1 MSKIAQYLNEHILG
15 EITSAKSIRQRFARD
30 GSVLSIT
37 PELVMFPR
45 VTNDIRKAARF
56 SWQLAEK
63 GHILPIIARG
73 GGSNQTGAA
82 IGKGLVISTTAHMD
96 KIIHIALK
104 DKEHY
109 AHVQPGVSF
118 KALNDVLTW
127 HGLHIPTFPETA
139 SYSTVGGAVADNSG
153 GKMSGQAG
161 LTGDW
166 VNRLEVVLA
175 NGDLIE
181 MTRLN
186 KREFSKK
193 KGLQTFEGEIYRKID
208 GLIEDNQAI
217 INDKLHE
224 VNHDNSGYAR
234 IKEVKRKDG
243 SFDLTPLLIGSQGTL
258 GIISEIV
265 LRTDFVS
272 TERTVLVAV
281 VDSNEVAR
289 DAADSLRG
297 VDPAV
302 LETIDGSVFKAAVA
316 RGKVYP
322 FTKPDQVEVN
332 IGAVIYMQLNDF
344 HDRARGRKLKKA
356 IKQLTKFNATI
367 ITSEDHA
374 LEELESIREVMSTVF
389 LSETDSEALPALV
402 DGSYIPANRFE
413 EFSIAMTELANK
425 HHITLPLYRRVL
437 DGIVSVRPTLQ
448 LDKVA
453 DKQKIFKL
461 ITEYG
466 QLVDRLN
473 GTFIADGGEGRLKAN
488 ASYALMD
495 EDVRQ
500 MYAQVRETFDPF
512 STLNPGVKQPSDQR
526 VLVEALRSS
535 YDQSDFAQYAPHI

>member
-15 EITSAKSIRQRFARD
+15 EITSAKSIRQRFSRD
-30 GSVLSIT
+30 GSVLSIN

-63 GHILPIIARG
+63 GHILPIIVRG

-82 IGKGLVISTTAHMD
+82 IGKGLVINTTAHMD

-104 DKEHY
+104 DKEHF

-118 KALNDVLTW
+118 KSLNDTLNW
-127 HGLHIPTFPETA
+127 HGLYLPTFPETA
-139 SYSTVGGAVADNSG
+139 TYSTVGGAVADNSG
-153 GKMSGQAG
+153 GVLSGQAG

-166 VNRLEVVLA
+166 VSRLEVVLA

-181 MTRLN
+181 TTRLN

-208 GLIEDNQAI
+208 GLIEDNQAL
-217 INDKLHE
+217 INDKLHD
-224 VNHDNSGYAR
+224 VGHDNSGYAR

-281 VDSNEVAR
+281 VDSNEIAR

-297 VDPAV
+297 IDPAA
-302 LETIDGSVFKAAVA
+302 LETIDGSIFKAAIA
-316 RGKVYP
+316 RGKAYP

-344 HDRARGRKLKKA
+344 HDRTRNHKLKKA
-356 IKQLTKFNATI
+356 LKQLSKFNATV
-367 ITSEDHA
+367 ITSLDHD
-374 LEELESIREVMSTVF
+374 LEELEAIREVMSTVF
-389 LSETDSEALPALV
+389 LSESDSEALPALI
-402 DGSYIPANRFE
+402 DGSYIPANRYE
-413 EFSIAMTELANK
+413 EFTIAVTELANK
-425 HHITLPLYRRVL
+425 HHVTLPLYRRVL
-437 DGIVSVRPTLQ
+437 DGIVSARPTLQ
-448 LDKVA
+448 LDKVS

-461 ITEYG
+461 ISEYS

-488 ASYALMD
+488 ASYAIMD
-495 EDVRQ
+495 EDVRR
-500 MYAQVRETFDPF
+500 MYVQIRETFDPF
-512 STLNPGVKQPSDQR
+512 GTLNPGVKQPSEQR
-526 VLVEALRSS
+526 TLVEALRSS